1 MEEIRKIIL
10 EKSSELFFSKGCRTV
25 SIDDIC
31 TELRMSKKTFYQYFS
46 KKEILIE
53 QMLFSSMQAQQEIY
67 EKQQKDKNAI
77 DLFIY
82 TIKQAKKNVDKDYQ
96 LFWNELKKYYP
107 AVFKKFEESKVCF
120 IQDTFTN
127 NILKG
132 MEEGYFRGN
141 LDVEMLSFF
150 HMVQIQK
157 TFEMMHDS
165 NLKFTTKRIVD
176 FFIDLMIHLIAN
188 EKGLK
193 YINEHY
199 KD

>member
-82 TIKQAKKNVDKDYQ
+82 TIKQAKKNVDKDYH

-132 MEEGYFRGN
+132 MEEGYFRDN